1 MAELKNEFQVEK
13 NEPKLQPKAARP
25 NELAVIRS
33 VSNGALNAIADANKP
48 TRLKRI
54 KSMKILGSGKSNLR
68 IRWESKKKM
77 AKPFK
82 IEYLFQVRIIEF

>member
-1 MAELKNEFQVEK
+1 MLQIKVALPTATAENL
-13 NEPKLQPKAARP
+13 
-25 NELAVIRS
+25 S
-33 VSNGALNAIADANKP
+33 VKTGALNAIADANKP

-54 KSMKILGSGKSNLR
+54 KSMKIFGSGKSNLR

>member
-1 MAELKNEFQVEK
+1 MLQIKVALPTATAENL
-13 NEPKLQPKAARP
+13 
-25 NELAVIRS
+25 S
-33 VSNGALNAIADANKP
+33 VKTGALNAIADANKP

-82 IEYLFQVRIIEF
+82 IEYLFQVRINEF